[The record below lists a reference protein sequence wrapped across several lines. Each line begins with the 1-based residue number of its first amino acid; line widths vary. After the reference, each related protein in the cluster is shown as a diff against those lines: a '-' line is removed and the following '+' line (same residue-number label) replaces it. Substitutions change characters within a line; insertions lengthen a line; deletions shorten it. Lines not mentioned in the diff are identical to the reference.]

1 MSTNRLYAIEI
12 DGQILIEDDERIEL
26 AQGNELFQTWKQWNN
41 VVTLYADNPE
51 HVAKFEAIKEAFEA
65 YDPNRLEYRAE
76 LRQRLVKA
84 GFTLPEIDTMGLF
97 GEGEVSEEV
106 KNQLRENAP
115 KTRSGG
121 ETRKRARNAD
131 GTFKGDDPSTPD
143 VNEAWEDANAN
154 QACGR
159 RGPCS

>member
-1 MSTNRLYAIEI
+1 MSTNCMPKTL
-12 DGQILIEDDERIEL
+12 LIEDD
-26 AQGNELFQTWKQWNN
+26 
-41 VVTLYADNPE
+41 TLPSSSGSSGKKSSGILMVFDQSAG
-51 HVAKFEAIKEAFEA
+51 
-65 YDPNRLEYRAE
+65 YDPNPCRAE

-143 VNEAWEDANAN
+143 VNEAWED
-154 QACGR
+154 G
-159 RGPCS
+159 